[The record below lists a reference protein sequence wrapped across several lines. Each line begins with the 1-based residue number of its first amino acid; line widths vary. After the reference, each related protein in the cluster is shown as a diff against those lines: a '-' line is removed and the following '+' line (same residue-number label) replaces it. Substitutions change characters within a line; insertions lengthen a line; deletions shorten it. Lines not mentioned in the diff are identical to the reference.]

1 MEISK
6 FHEKGQIPRVLEPGE
21 TDLKLMSVKELES
34 IGAAS

>member
-1 MEISK
+1 MLTV
-6 FHEKGQIPRVLEPGE
+6 PRVLEPGE